1 MDFVVSRPAQKAPS
15 RRGKKTASR
24 FAWLK
29 FLGRRPARTIL
40 GAAFSAVLVGI
51 AINAL
56 FFQTARHP
64 APLMNTGEVKKPA
77 TGAAAVP
84 VPAPRPVEQASQQAA
99 APATPQNILPAAA
112 RSAPAKEAAEIMGGA
127 RVAATE
133 KSNGDQ
139 IAALINKGSLAPMG
153 NDVEKTRVHSAQRAL
168 IKLGYSIKADG
179 VMGKSMKQAIEKFER
194 DRGLPVTGDL
204 SSKTVRELAAQS
216 RIAIH

>member
-15 RRGKKTASR
+15 RRGKKTTSR

-51 AINAL
+51 AVNAL

-77 TGAAAVP
+77 TSATAVP
-84 VPAPRPVEQASQQAA
+84 VPAPRPVEQTQQAA
-99 APATPQNILPAAA
+99 APAAPQNILPAAA
-112 RSAPAKEAAEIMGGA
+112 RTAPAKEAAEIMGGA
-127 RVAATE
+127 KLAATE
-133 KSNGDQ
+133 KSSGDQ
-139 IAALINKGSLAPMG
+139 IAALINKGSLAPMTS
-153 NDVEKTRVHSAQRAL
+153 DAEKSRIHSAQRAL

-194 DRGLPVTGDL
+194 DRSLPVTGDL
-204 SSKTVRELAAQS
+204 SARTVRELAAQS
-216 RIAIH
+216 RIAIQ